1 MKANGSDQIAALSD
15 GTRRRI
21 FEFLGKQATAVG
33 DLAEKLPVTRSAVSQ
48 HLRALQDVGLVKHRK
63 SGTRHIYYIDPE
75 GVANLRAYLDRMWDR
90 ALREFKTAAEEP
102 GYERR
107 KR

>member
-15 GTRRRI
+15 STRRQI
-21 FEFLGKQATAVG
+21 FEFLGKQASAVG

-48 HLRALQDVGLVKHRK
+48 HLRVLQDVGLVRHRK

-75 GVANLRAYLDRMWDR
+75 GLAKLRAYLDRMWER
-90 ALREFKTAAEEP
+90 ALQDFKTAAEKPE
-102 GYERR
+102 GERR